1 MANIQDNTALL
12 NTYMQLKREEA
23 EAREKRLQIEQ
34 ELLQSYGDQVA
45 EDRLSATIND
55 GIFQIKIKRNIKWIC
70 NEEGWEFIN
79 SLPQDLRPVKIDLD
93 QTKAKK
99 MECMAKYLTAH
110 ETKPTFEVAI
120 K

>member
-1 MANIQDNTALL
+1 MSNIQDNTALL

-23 EAREKRLQIEQ
+23 EARDKRLQIEQ
-34 ELLQSYGDQVA
+34 ELLEIYGDEVA

-55 GIFQIKIKRNIKWIC
+55 GMFQIKIKRNIKYIC

-79 SLPQDLRPVKIDLD
+79 SLPEDLRPIKTELD

-99 MECMAKYLTAH
+99 MECMKKFLEAR
-110 ETKPTFEVAI
+110 ETKPTFEVVI